1 MLDFEKKY
9 HSKEKMAGLIMK
21 LVSVTASVYGLIRT
35 MDSLLSFTYFTN
47 LSNIFLD
54 LVLLLFIVLDIEFL
68 LSKGKRGHKSNF
80 AYITKYVATI
90 SITLTFFIYL
100 TLLAPTNANGFVYAY
115 LNNGAGSLC
124 VHMVGPVLAIIDFLL
139 FDYEYISSK
148 KHALF
153 ATIPPLVYVGF
164 VVILSVCGV
173 RWGTKYAPYNFL
185 NFGAPTGW
193 FGLDLSL
200 LGSDTLGV
208 GVFYMIIMLFII
220 FCGLGLLFLW
230 LKDQRRLHF
239 YRNAPSS
246 ETKSETK

>member
-1 MLDFEKKY
+1 MNTLERKY
-9 HSKEKMAGLIMK
+9 NSKEIIAGLIIK
-21 LVSVTASVYGLIRT
+21 LISVAASVYGLIRT

-54 LVLLLFIVLDIEFL
+54 LVLLLFIYFDIELL
-68 LSKGKRGHKSNF
+68 LSKGKRERRSNP

-90 SITLTFFIYL
+90 SITLTFLIYL

-139 FDYEYISSK
+139 FDYRYVSSK

-153 ATIPPLVYVGF
+153 ATIPPLAYVVF
-164 VVILSVCGV
+164 VVILSSCGV
-173 RWGTKYAPYNFL
+173 RWGTKYAPYNFI

-193 FGLDLSL
+193 FGFDLSL
-200 LGSDTLGV
+200 LGSETLGI
-208 GVFYMIIMLFII
+208 GVFYMIIVLFII
-220 FCGLGLLFLW
+220 FSGIGLFFLW
-230 LKDQRRLHF
+230 LKNQRRHHL
-239 YRNAPSS
+239 A
-246 ETKSETK
+246 